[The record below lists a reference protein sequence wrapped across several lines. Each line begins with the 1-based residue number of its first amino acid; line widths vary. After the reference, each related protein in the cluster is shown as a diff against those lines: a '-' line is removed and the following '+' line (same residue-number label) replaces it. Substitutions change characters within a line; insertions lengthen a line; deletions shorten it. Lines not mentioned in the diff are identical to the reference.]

1 VSGWEETMWQS
12 EWAEIKK
19 ERMKIKG
26 GKKERII
33 NTIYTGLI
41 VSRFFSQMLQ
51 RFWSP
56 FVYVKTRM

>member
-1 VSGWEETMWQS
+1 VSGWEETMWQN
-12 EWAEIKK
+12 EWAERKK
-19 ERMKIKG
+19 ERIKG

-41 VSRFFSQMLQ
+41 VSRFFSQTLQ

-56 FVYVKTRM
+56 FVYVNT

>member
-1 VSGWEETMWQS
+1 MWQS

-19 ERMKIKG
+19 ERTKIKG

-41 VSRFFSQMLQ
+41 VSRFFSQTLQ

-56 FVYVKTRM
+56 FVYVNT